1 MKTQRREPTQ
11 SRPDPATS
19 AVPPEDED
27 TFGPVDEPT
36 ENQPA
41 PLSEPPRENPWRSM
55 DEAPKDRIIRG
66 RLSLDDEAGIPI
78 RWRNSRHR
86 GRVEGKIGF
95 HWIPGGVWH
104 AAETAGAVQLHPI
117 EWREWTQADFHLPE
131 RESAEAA

>member
-11 SRPDPATS
+11 SQPDPATS

-41 PLSEPPRENPWRSM
+41 PISEPPRENPWRSM

-66 RLSLDDEAGIPI
+66 RLSLEDKVGIPI
-78 RWRNSRHR
+78 RWRTSRHR

-104 AAETAGAVQLHPI
+104 DANTAGAVQLHPV
-117 EWREWTQADFHLPE
+117 EWKEWEEAHYFIPE
-131 RESAEAA
+131 REPAEAA